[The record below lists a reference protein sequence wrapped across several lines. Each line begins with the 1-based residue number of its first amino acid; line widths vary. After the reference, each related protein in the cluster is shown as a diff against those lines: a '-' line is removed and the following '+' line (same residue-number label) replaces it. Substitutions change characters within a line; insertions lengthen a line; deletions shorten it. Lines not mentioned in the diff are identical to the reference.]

1 MKNFIGKQEKF
12 TENINEKQVQKI
24 VATLQSKQLKNG
36 DALPYL
42 WQWCF
47 LTKHSLRIN

>member
-36 DALPYL
+36 DALSCL

-47 LTKHSLRIN
+47 LMKH